1 MSNPIKVNS
10 TIVSSPVIRAKVN
23 SPSNTIVAKQ
33 VSAGVGGVNSV
44 LLGTTTIENGKLLF
58 SQNSTIEFTP
68 IILNFTDNVTRII
81 TLGDKTVES
90 MVSILYEMSN
100 TTDKVTGILNIS
112 QDGTDIFLDD
122 ERTIIT
128 EDISTINLTSNFAA
142 DSWKLNIVG
151 DGVGENIEF
160 KYFINNS
167 IKL

>member
-10 TIVSSPVIRAKVN
+10 TIVSSPVIRARVN

-33 VSAGVGGVNSV
+33 VSAGGAINSV

-81 TLGDKTVES
+81 TLGNKTTES

-128 EDISTINLTSNFAA
+128 EDISSINLTSNFAA